1 MGKQTKIREAQ
12 KRAEEQA
19 LRNRLRT
26 HARSEAQRGFIGSFA
41 EFAPAYRARIELYR
55 RFAIRAP
62 EVWTSRV
69 RARSPEL
76 RFLDLVTFTFA
87 QFPAPAHL
95 EQAWT
100 AERVATANCG
110 QQGPAPFE
118 LGQPDP
124 CYWYILAAQGKS
136 LFREATHPYIS
147 KRETHYF
154 LNAPPNVAST
164 TRAFWYAAAMA
175 ANEDVETAER
185 VSRTKVA
192 TFPITCKF
200 WKDVA
205 RFFARNPAPVLEMN
219 ALIDYLQ
226 VAKDMDATYDVHGR
240 SLPSLRRQ
248 MAGWHRKLRET
259 NTLDTDKWQGQ
270 PIPDAIYRTDGEN
283 GAATWRLHQITNGK
297 ELVSEGM
304 RMQHCV
310 VAYKSQCM
318 QGLSSIWSL
327 TCEYPAG
334 KFNRGITV
342 EVSGEDAI
350 TQCRGFANRRPTES
364 ELAILGQW
372 ASDYGL
378 SIAV

>member
-1 MGKQTKIREAQ
+1 MDRGTRRDRE
-12 KRAEEQA
+12 
-19 LRNRLRT
+19 LRNSRALLRSNSASPT
-26 HARSEAQRGFIGSFA
+26 PAIGISSPPKENRCFARPPTPISRSGRPI
-41 EFAPAYRARIELYR
+41 
-55 RFAIRAP
+55 
-62 EVWTSRV
+62 TS
-69 RARSPEL
+69 
-76 RFLDLVTFTFA
+76 
-87 QFPAPAHL
+87 
-95 EQAWT
+95 
-100 AERVATANCG
+100 
-110 QQGPAPFE
+110 
-118 LGQPDP
+118 
-124 CYWYILAAQGKS
+124 
-136 LFREATHPYIS
+136 
-147 KRETHYF
+147 

-342 EVSGEDAI
+342 ECGARTPSRNAEALPIAGRPRANSRSSDSGPPI
-350 TQCRGFANRRPTES
+350 TGSRLPSRRKRTAHFRTSAAFPREIGHR
-364 ELAILGQW
+364 AR
-372 ASDYGL
+372 
-378 SIAV
+378 